1 MNLHSK
7 DFLEIRRLSS
17 KWQVQTISLSV
28 CLFSHPRRETA
39 APFPFPII
47 LLCVLLCTLQ
57 LKRNSNPT
65 TSGRTPLYS
74 FEPTPCYELGT
85 SFYDLPRSLFSLL
98 ISFQCQRELPTLLA
112 LCFSDWVEN
121 LPLKHNTCN
130 IRGATF
136 VSFRNISCFFNLYNC
151 TSGDYEKKNTE
162 KILLFLTHLLSA
174 PHFL

>member
-7 DFLEIRRLSS
+7 DFLKFGACPASGKCRP
-17 KWQVQTISLSV
+17 SV
-28 CLFSHPRRETA
+28 FPSVSFLTQEERQQH
-39 APFPFPII
+39 PFPFP
-47 LLCVLLCTLQ
+47 LFYCVFCCAPYNLRET
-57 LKRNSNPT
+57 RIP
-65 TSGRTPLYS
+65 RPAAEHHYIP